1 MKFIVT
7 FSLRP
12 EHRDAAIARFR
23 KTGGLPPKPARFLG
37 RWTAADMS
45 GGFVLIESE
54 DVSAVT
60 EFALMWTDLIDLR
73 VIPVIEDESLT
84 AVLSGSCEGF
94 SCATSLSRMLEGRKL
109 CSRVEV
115 DAPAQGRCVARFAA

>member
-12 EHRDAAIARFR
+12 DHRDAAIARFR
-23 KTGGLPPKPARFLG
+23 KTGGLPPQGARFLG

-54 DVSAVT
+54 DASVLTA
-60 EFALMWTDLIDLR
+60 FALMWTDLIDLR
-73 VIPVIEDESLT
+73 VIPVIEDEPLT
-84 AVLSGSCEGF
+84 AVL
-94 SCATSLSRMLEGRKL
+94 AK
-109 CSRVEV
+109 
-115 DAPAQGRCVARFAA
+115 AA

>member
-12 EHRDAAIARFR
+12 DHRNEAIARF
-23 KTGGLPPKPARFLG
+23 KHTGGLPPKGAKFLG

-45 GGFVLIESE
+45 GGFVLIEST

-60 EFALMWTDLIDLR
+60 EFALMWTDLIDIR
-73 VIPVIEDESLT
+73 VVPVIEDEALT
-84 AVLSGSCEGF
+84 AVL
-94 SCATSLSRMLEGRKL
+94 AK
-109 CSRVEV
+109 
-115 DAPAQGRCVARFAA
+115 AA